1 MREQVCITPPKM
13 LVEMV
18 GPNVSELVLPLRV
31 VHGDRAVLDRLW
43 DEEVPQGDVFFPRG
57 VDAIT
62 GKTKR

>member
-1 MREQVCITPPKM
+1 M